1 MIDSLAR
8 ALSPAYGALRA
19 FATAELRGHAAAV
32 IDLIVEERLGVPGG
46 FLDEMARIAAMPAH
60 EAEVVLDAWA
70 GTVAGAKPDRGT
82 MKFALERFPVWCR
95 ECGAGAKEAWLAGI
109 VKLAPAVKGLG
120 DEGMA
125 ELCRAVELSGD
136 SYAGHK
142 LMESAASYAMTTDEA
157 IRAVASMA
165 LAAVLHQRADLWL
178 VLAQAFPAERMEES
192 RDAEKLPEAMA
203 KMVRAAGEEAVAA
216 LELAAVLAAGNASGA
231 RAACERLAAQAK
243 PGLFPQARDVVRAL
257 GAKSLGAVLSRLPD
271 AELAERVVETRRE
284 FGVQAGLRV
293 LETGG
298 KI

>member
-165 LAAVLHQRADLWL
+165 LAA
-178 VLAQAFPAERMEES
+178 PAERLEES
-192 RDAEKLPEAMA
+192 RDAVKLPEALA

-293 LETGG
+293 LEKGG